1 MQDLGDKQHFRTNHE
16 GAKTSALIFS
26 RIDWVTAFFKCQEH
40 RGPDAYQRDRGLDF
54 IKPDR
59 PAGRRPECSDSSRA
73 AETVG

>member
-1 MQDLGDKQHFRTNHE
+1 MPGSIRSQPMPPRSVEESVFDFGW
-16 GAKTSALIFS
+16 
-26 RIDWVTAFFKCQEH
+26 IDWVTAFFKCQEH